1 MKCRI
6 KAFGISREII
16 GDRILEIELPNGL
29 PVGDFKNELFL
40 RYPKLRDLR
49 SLYVAVNN
57 EYANDEAALHE
68 HDEIALI
75 PPVSGG

>member
-16 GDRILEIELPNGL
+16 GSKLLEIEVPEGY
-29 PVGDFKNELFL
+29 PVSDLKKDLFKK
-40 RYPKLRDLR
+40 YPTLVKLR

-57 EYANDEAALHE
+57 EYAEEQSVLRE
-68 HDEIALI
+68 GDEIALI

>member
-16 GDRILEIELPNGL
+16 GSKILEMELPEGY
-29 PVGDFKNELFL
+29 PVADFKKDLFKK
-40 RYPKLRDLR
+40 YPTLVELR
-49 SLYVAVNN
+49 SLYIAVNN
-57 EYANDEAALHE
+57 EYAEEKAVLRE
-68 HDEIALI
+68 GDEIALI

>member
-16 GDRILEIELPNGL
+16 GNKHLEIEVPDGY
-29 PVGDFKNELFL
+29 PVSDLKKDLL
-40 RYPKLRDLR
+40 KKYPALVELR
-49 SLYVAVNN
+49 SLYVAVNH
-57 EYANDEAALHE
+57 EYAEEQSVLRE
-68 HDEIALI
+68 GDEIAII

>member
-16 GDRILEIELPNGL
+16 GSKLLEMELPEGY
-29 PVGDFKNELFL
+29 PVSEFKRDLFKK
-40 RYPKLRDLR
+40 YPALVDLR
-49 SLYVAVNN
+49 SLYIAVNN
-57 EYANDEAALHE
+57 EYAEEQTVLRE
-68 HDEIALI
+68 GDEIALI

>member
-16 GDRILEIELPNGL
+16 GSKILEMELPEGY
-29 PVGDFKNELFL
+29 PVSDFKKDLFL
-40 RYPKLRDLR
+40 KYPALLDLR

-57 EYANDEAALHE
+57 EYASEESVLRE
-68 HDEIALI
+68 GDEIALI

>member
-16 GDRILEIELPNGL
+16 GSKLLEMELPEGY
-29 PVGDFKNELFL
+29 PVADFKKDLFNK
-40 RYPKLRDLR
+40 YPALVDLR

-57 EYANDEAALHE
+57 EYAEEQSVLRE
-68 HDEIALI
+68 GDEIALI